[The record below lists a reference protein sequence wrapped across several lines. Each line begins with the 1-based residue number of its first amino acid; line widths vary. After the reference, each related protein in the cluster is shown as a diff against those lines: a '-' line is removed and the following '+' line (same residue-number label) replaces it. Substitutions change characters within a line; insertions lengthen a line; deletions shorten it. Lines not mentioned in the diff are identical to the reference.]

1 VIDTSAMPQYTE
13 DMNQT
18 PKYIIWASAIIGTSF
33 VITALVVAG
42 AFYKVKNL
50 STAIAVTGS
59 SQQTITSDV
68 VEWQSSFSRNVTP
81 SELAQGNAQM
91 KQDLATVKKYLAAN
105 NIPDSA
111 ITVDPMMVTP
121 NYDMSGGYG
130 KGGGSSIIGYQLSEN
145 VTVQSSDVQGVTKVA
160 QGSGDVINQGVIFSS
175 QPLQYFYS
183 KLSELKLDMLAEAT
197 KDAQMR
203 ATRIAESAG
212 SKVGSL
218 RSADMGIFQITP
230 VNSTNLSDYGE
241 YDTSS
246 IQKQITA
253 VVHATFS
260 VN

>member
-1 VIDTSAMPQYTE
+1 
-13 DMNQT
+13 MNQT
-18 PKYIIWASAIIGTSF
+18 PKHIIWGAAILGTSL
-33 VITALVVAG
+33 VLATCVVAV

-81 SELAQGNAQM
+81 EQLTQGYSQM
-91 KQDLATVKKYLAAN
+91 KSDLAIVKKYLASN
-105 NIPDSA
+105 NVPDSA
-111 ITVDPMMVTP
+111 ITVDPIMVMA
-121 NYDMSGGYG
+121 NYDNSGYG

-145 VTVQSSDVQGVTKVA
+145 VSVQSNDVEGITKVA
-160 QGSGDVINQGVIFSS
+160 QGSGDIINQGVIFSS

-183 KLSELKLDMLAEAT
+183 KLSELKLDMLAKAT
-197 KDAQMR
+197 QDAQMR
-203 ATRIAESAG
+203 ASRIATSAG
-212 SKVGSL
+212 SKLGSL